1 MKNAII
7 EIGNDDGLVDET
19 VSLQL
24 NIEYFIFLF
33 IIVNSIFLL
42 VLLIILIK
50 KEGRLDNDKGK

>member
-33 IIVNSIFLL
+33 IIVHSIFLL